1 MTNQGKNEDGHEKIW
16 KNKFAF
22 WIFHIKIR
30 LCGNFDWN
38 LWTKS
43 FDSFLG
49 HFWLIEAKMTM
60 KLKIFGKSEF
70 NFSILH
76 IKIRL
81 YRNFHE
87 NEDEDEKKIW
97 ENEFNIWILHIKI
110 RLNGTFHKNVKKNFF
125 SKFLPAKHI
134 LGQGCWKG

>member
-1 MTNQGKNEDGHEKIW
+1 
-16 KNKFAF
+16 
-22 WIFHIKIR
+22 
-30 LCGNFDWN
+30 
-38 LWTKS
+38 
-43 FDSFLG
+43 
-49 HFWLIEAKMTM
+49 MTM

-97 ENEFNIWILHIKI
+97 ENEFNI
-110 RLNGTFHKNVKKNFF
+110 
-125 SKFLPAKHI
+125 
-134 LGQGCWKG
+134 